1 MRLQADQPGR
11 ARPAVLQPGGDQG
24 NLPLQQEHGQPQQA
38 AAGIVRAS
46 PKPSR
51 KHITRIAKAYMSSQP
66 HELVNQLLRLENECD
81 VIIKQ
86 VFEETD

>member
-1 MRLQADQPGR
+1 
-11 ARPAVLQPGGDQG
+11 
-24 NLPLQQEHGQPQQA
+24 
-38 AAGIVRAS
+38 
-46 PKPSR
+46 
-51 KHITRIAKAYMSSQP
+51 MSSQP